1 MGKLPK
7 QYKRKDGEAS
17 PEKVDV
23 DDELEKQFSRS
34 YRERSSERDRER
46 LKEKKDE
53 RQKERERTRSH
64 KSSRKRSRSRD
75 RRRSRSRDRDRRRGS
90 RDRDRKRD
98 HKKRSRSRD
107 RRRSRSRS
115 RDRRRRSSRSPR
127 KSRASLE
134 REVQEKSKE
143 TGIAVPEYLARPAEQ
158 SKFLEAQ
165 AKRKLLWGGK
175 NLGSTSPTRHPIEN
189 RQAGKVTEQQKLW
202 ASMSVGDN
210 KTTSKFQKLMGA
222 NKLQV
227 EEGEGKEA
235 ADKLLEKQKTMFNA
249 FENQYASA
257 RQQTHFSKGKGFG
270 L

>member
-7 QYKRKDGEAS
+7 QYKRKDGETS

-23 DDELEKQFSRS
+23 DDELERQFSRS
-34 YRERSSERDRER
+34 NRERSAERDREKLR
-46 LKEKKDE
+46 EKKEE
-53 RQKERERTRSH
+53 RKIVLS

-75 RRRSRSRDRDRRRGS
+75 R
-90 RDRDRKRD
+90 
-98 HKKRSRSRD
+98 KRSRSREKRRD
-107 RRRSRSRS
+107 RSDRERKRGSSRDRKRSKERKRSRSRS
-115 RDRRRRSSRSPR
+115 RDRRRRRRSGSKER

-165 AKRKLLWGGK
+165 AKRKLLWGNK
-175 NLGSTSPTRHPIEN
+175 NKETE
-189 RQAGKVTEQQKLW
+189 AGKVTEQQKIW
-202 ASMSVGDN
+202 ANLSVGDG

-227 EEGEGKEA
+227 DEGEGKEA
-235 ADKLLEKQKTMFNA
+235 AEKLIEKQKTMFNA
-249 FENQYASA
+249 FENQYANA